1 MDWLYVLVDQ
11 PCDRVTTPL
20 RMNRQDEVD
29 RVIAQ
34 MIAGRLPDGYLRRA
48 GFAEQGWGLQQAQ
61 DDNRD
66 QRFLSDEIAMPIA
79 FR

>member
-11 PCDRVTTPL
+11 PCDGVTTPL

-29 RVIAQ
+29 RVSAQ
-34 MIAGRLPDGYLRRA
+34 MIARRLPDAYLRRA
-48 GFAEQGWGLQQAQ
+48 GFAEQGWDLQQAP

-66 QRFLSDEIAMPIA
+66 QRFLIDEIAMPIA